1 MNHRI
6 KGSTKLYAVIG
17 DPINHSLSPE
27 LHNTLF
33 DRGESDSAY
42 IPLKIRYDELGE
54 NIHTLRNNLCGF
66 NITKPHKQNIIEYL
80 DHMDE
85 TSKVYNA
92 VNTVKVENGK
102 FMGYNTDGYGF
113 SKSIEHLNLEGKKV
127 LLLGA
132 GGAASVVL
140 YELLKKGARVHVK
153 NRSRKKAE
161 DMVENILKFSS
172 NKNTH
177 ICDEINDNY
186 HMIVNSTPLGMG
198 EYKGIMP
205 IEEIHLEE
213 VKVAYDLIYNPYHTE
228 FLRKAK
234 EKGAQVIN
242 GFEMLFYQGI
252 RAQEIWQ
259 GEKIHEDMVMKV
271 YEDINKYFEDKFRD

>member
-33 DRGESDSAY
+33 DYEEKDSAY
-42 IPLKIRYDELGE
+42 IPLKIRYEELGA
-54 NIHTLRNNLCGF
+54 NIHTLRNNLYGF
-66 NITKPHKQNIIEYL
+66 NITKPHKQNIIKYL
-80 DHMDE
+80 DQMDE
-85 TSKVYNA
+85 NSKVYNA
-92 VNTVKVENGK
+92 VNTVKVESGK
-102 FMGYNTDGYGF
+102 LMGYNTDGYGF
-113 SKSIEHLNLEGKKV
+113 SKSIEHLDLEEKKV

-140 YELLKKGARVHVK
+140 YELLKKGACVHVK
-153 NRSRKKAE
+153 NRSRNKAE
-161 DMVENILKFSS
+161 DMVENIIKFSS
-172 NKNTH
+172 NKDIH
-177 ICDEINDNY
+177 ICDEINDSY
-186 HMIVNSTPLGMG
+186 YMIVNSTPLGMG
-198 EYKGIMP
+198 EYKGVMP
-205 IEEIHLEE
+205 IDEIHLEN

-228 FLRKAK
+228 FLKRAK

-252 RAQEIWQ
+252 RAQEIWKN
-259 GEKIHEDMVMKV
+259 EKINEELVMKV
-271 YEDINKYFEDKFRD
+271 YKDINKYFEDKFRD